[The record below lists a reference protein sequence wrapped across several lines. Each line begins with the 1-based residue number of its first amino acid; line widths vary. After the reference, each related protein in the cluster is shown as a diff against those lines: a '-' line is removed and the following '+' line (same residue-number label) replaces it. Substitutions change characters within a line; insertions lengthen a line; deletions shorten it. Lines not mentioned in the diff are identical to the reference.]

1 MYAYEQKK
9 RVLSLAANFVI
20 LFFEIFSFGYIW
32 FKYYRQ
38 TTYRN
43 GDVIVIGMY
52 ALFVFLITKS
62 LNGYKNSYM
71 RSIDL
76 CLSHVLAII
85 FSAFVG
91 HIFVCMVWS
100 EYVDVLPVLVM
111 SLVQIV
117 FVVIWVIL
125 VRQIYVHVYP
135 PRRVIII
142 YGNYP
147 LDAFLKKLD
156 VRQDRYEVCEILNY
170 QKGYERICSDV
181 LDFEGVFLYD
191 LPADERNEIVKYC
204 YEHSIRTYIVPK
216 ITDIIMKC
224 SDDLYLVDTPI
235 YLSRNYGLNIDDRI
249 LKRITD
255 IVVSFIG
262 IVILSPLMLIIA
274 LIIKLYDGGS
284 VFYKQLRLTRD
295 GKMFM
300 IYKFRS
306 MINDEDDKGKGA
318 RLASKTDSRITP
330 VGKVI
335 RNLHLDELPQL
346 FNVLKGDMSL
356 VGPRPERP
364 EIFLKYEKSIPQF
377 DFRLK
382 VKAGMTGY
390 AQVYGKY
397 NTSPIDKLK
406 MDLTYIQQYSYWLD
420 IKLMLLTLKIMFRK
434 ESSEGVDDKKLTAL
448 PSDYKAKN
456 YGKKYDLRNGNK
468 KGNKK

>member
-9 RVLSLAANFVI
+9 RLLGLGANFII
-20 LFFEIFSFGYIW
+20 LLFEILSFSYVW
-32 FKYYRQ
+32 FKYYRS
-38 TTYRN
+38 TTYHN
-43 GDVIVIGMY
+43 GDAIVIGMY
-52 ALFVFLITKS
+52 TLFMFLITKS

-71 RSIDL
+71 RSMDL
-76 CLSHVLAII
+76 CLSHMLAVI
-85 FSAFVG
+85 FAAIVG
-91 HIFVCMVWS
+91 HIFICMVWS
-100 EYVDVLPVLVM
+100 DYVDVLPVVIM
-111 SLVQIV
+111 AVVQIV
-117 FVVIWVIL
+117 FDVLWVIL
-125 VRQIYVHVYP
+125 VRRIYVHIYP
-135 PRRVIII
+135 PRRVILI

-147 LDAFLKKLD
+147 LETFLKKLD
-156 VRQDRYEVCEILNY
+156 ARQDRYEVCEILNY
-170 QKGYERICSDV
+170 QKGFERICSDV

-191 LPADERNEIVKYC
+191 LPAEERNEIVKYC

-249 LKRITD
+249 LKRLTD
-255 IVVSFIG
+255 IIVSFAAL
-262 IVILSPLMLIIA
+262 VVLSPIMLIIA
-274 LIIKLYDGGS
+274 IAIKLYDGGN
-284 VFYKQLRLTRD
+284 VFYKQLRLTKD

-306 MINDEDDKGKGA
+306 MINDENDKGKNA
-318 RLASKTDSRITP
+318 RLASRTDTRITP
-330 VGKVI
+330 VGKII

-346 FNVLKGDMSL
+346 FNVLKGEMSL

-364 EIFLKYEKSIPQF
+364 EIFLKYEKSVPQF

-382 VKAGMTGY
+382 VKAGLTGY

-406 MDLTYIQQYSYWLD
+406 MDLTYIQQYTYWLD

-448 PSDYKAKN
+448 PSDYKVKT
-456 YGKKYDLRNGNK
+456 YTKKYDLSNK
-468 KGNKK
+468 KGNKI

>member
-1 MYAYEQKK
+1 MYSYEQKK
-9 RVLSLAANFVI
+9 RLLGISSNLI
-20 LFFEIFSFGYIW
+20 LLLFEILSFSYIW
-32 FKYYRQ
+32 FKYYKIP
-38 TTYRN
+38 TSYKN
-43 GDVIVIGMY
+43 DSIVIGMY
-52 ALFVFLITKS
+52 ALFMFLITKS

-71 RSIDL
+71 RSMDL
-76 CLSHVLAII
+76 CLSHILSVIFAAII
-85 FSAFVG
+85 G
-91 HIFVCMVWS
+91 HIFICMVWS
-100 EYVDVLPVLVM
+100 DYVDVLPIIVM
-111 SLVQIV
+111 AAVQIV
-117 FVVIWVIL
+117 FDVVWVIL
-125 VRQIYVHVYP
+125 ERQLYLHIYP

-156 VRQDRYEVCEILNY
+156 SRQDRYEVCEILNY
-170 QKGYERICSDV
+170 QKGIERICSDV
-181 LDFEGVFLYD
+181 LDFEGVFLYE
-191 LPADERNEIVKYC
+191 LPAEERNEIVKYC

-235 YLSRNYGLNIDDRI
+235 YLSRNYGLNMDDRI

-255 IVVSFIG
+255 IIVSFAAI
-262 IVILSPLMLIIA
+262 IILSPLMLIIA
-274 LIIKLYDGGS
+274 IMIKLYDGGS
-284 VFYKQLRLTRD
+284 VFYKQLRLTKD

-306 MINDEDDKGKGA
+306 MRNDENDKGRNA
-318 RLASKTDSRITP
+318 RLASKSDSRITP

-335 RNLHLDELPQL
+335 RNLHFDELPQL
-346 FNVLKGDMSL
+346 INVLKGDMSL

-382 VKAGMTGY
+382 VKAGLTGY

-434 ESSEGVDDKKLTAL
+434 ENSEGIDDKKLTAL
-448 PSDYKAKN
+448 PSDYKAKS
-456 YGKKYDLRNGNK
+456 YGKKYSIKRRGEK
-468 KGNKK
+468 

>member
-9 RVLSLAANFVI
+9 RILGLGANFII
-20 LFFEIFSFGYIW
+20 LLFEILSFSYVW
-32 FKYYRQ
+32 FEYYRS
-38 TTYRN
+38 TTYHN
-43 GDVIVIGMY
+43 GDAIVIGMY
-52 ALFVFLITKS
+52 ALFMFLITKA

-71 RSIDL
+71 RSMDL
-76 CLSHVLAII
+76 CLSHMLAVI
-85 FSAFVG
+85 FAAMVG
-91 HIFVCMVWS
+91 HIFICMVWS
-100 EYVDVLPVLVM
+100 DYVDVLPIVIMAV
-111 SLVQIV
+111 VQIV
-117 FVVIWVIL
+117 FDVLWVIL
-125 VRQIYVHVYP
+125 VRRIYVHIYP
-135 PRRVIII
+135 PRRVILI

-147 LDAFLKKLD
+147 LETFLKKLD
-156 VRQDRYEVCEILNY
+156 ARQDRYEVCEILNY
-170 QKGYERICSDV
+170 QKGFERICSDV

-191 LPADERNEIVKYC
+191 LPAEERNEIVKYC

-224 SDDLYLVDTPI
+224 SDHLYLVDTPI
-235 YLSRNYGLNIDDRI
+235 SLSRNYGLNIDDRI
-249 LKRITD
+249 LKRLTD
-255 IVVSFIG
+255 IIVSFAAL
-262 IVILSPLMLIIA
+262 VVLSPIMLIIA
-274 LIIKLYDGGS
+274 IAIKLYDGGN
-284 VFYKQLRLTRD
+284 VFYKQLRLTRN

-306 MINDEDDKGKGA
+306 MKNDEDDKGKNA
-318 RLASKTDSRITP
+318 RLASKSDSRITP
-330 VGKVI
+330 IGKVI

-382 VKAGMTGY
+382 VKAGLTGY

-434 ESSEGVDDKKLTAL
+434 ESSEGIDDKKLTAL
-448 PSDYKAKN
+448 PSDYKAKT
-456 YGKKYDLRNGNK
+456 YSKKYDLSDK
-468 KGNKK
+468 KGNKI

>member
-9 RVLSLAANFVI
+9 RILSLTFNFII
-20 LFFEIFSFGYIW
+20 LLFEILSFAYVW
-32 FKYYRQ
+32 YRYYRSES
-38 TTYRN
+38 YHN
-43 GDVIVIGMY
+43 GDIIVIGMY

-71 RSIDL
+71 RSMDL
-76 CLSHVLAII
+76 CLSHILSVVFSAII
-85 FSAFVG
+85 G
-91 HIFVCMVWS
+91 HIFICMVWS
-100 EYVDVLPVLVM
+100 DYVDVVPIVLMAV
-111 SLVQIV
+111 VQII
-117 FVVIWVIL
+117 FDVIWVIL
-125 VRQIYVHVYP
+125 ARQIYVHIFP

-156 VRQDRYEVCEILNY
+156 SRQDRYEVCEILNY
-170 QKGYERICSDV
+170 QQGFERICSEV

-191 LPADERNEIVKYC
+191 LPAEERNEIVKYC
-204 YEHSIRTYIVPK
+204 YEHSIRVYIVPK
-216 ITDIIMKC
+216 ITDIIMKY

-249 LKRITD
+249 LKRFTD
-255 IVVSFIG
+255 IVLSFLAI
-262 IVILSPLMLIIA
+262 IIFSPLMLVIA
-274 LIIKLYDGGS
+274 IIIKLYDGGK
-284 VFYKQLRLTRD
+284 VFYKQLRLTKD

-306 MINDEDDKGKGA
+306 MRNDEEDKGKGA
-318 RLASKTDSRITP
+318 RLASKSDSRITP

-335 RNLHLDELPQL
+335 RNLHFDELPQL

-364 EIFLKYEKSIPQF
+364 EIFLKYEKSVPQF

-382 VKAGMTGY
+382 VKAGLTGY

-406 MDLTYIQQYSYWLD
+406 MDLAYIQQYSFWLD
-420 IKLMLLTLKIMFRK
+420 IKIMLLTLKIMFIK
-434 ESSEGVDDKKLTAL
+434 ESSEGVENNKLTAL
-448 PSDYKAKN
+448 PSDYKTKT
-456 YGKKYDLRNGNK
+456 YSKKYNIK
-468 KGNKK
+468 KQKGNKK

>member
-9 RVLSLAANFVI
+9 RMLGIAANFII
-20 LFFEIFSFGYIW
+20 LLFEIISFTYVW
-32 FKYYRQ
+32 FKYYRSIS
-38 TTYRN
+38 YKN
-43 GDVIVIGMY
+43 GDIIVIGMY

-71 RSIDL
+71 RSMDL
-76 CLSHVLAII
+76 CLSHILAVI
-85 FSAFVG
+85 FSSIVG
-91 HIFVCMVWS
+91 HIFICMVWS
-100 EYVDVLPVLVM
+100 EYVDVIPIVVMAGCQILFDVL
-111 SLVQIV
+111 
-117 FVVIWVIL
+117 WVIL
-125 VRQIYVHVYP
+125 VRQIYIHIYS
-135 PRRVIII
+135 PRRVILI

-147 LDAFLKKLD
+147 PEAFLKKLD
-156 VRQDRYEVCEILNY
+156 MRQDRYEVCEILNY
-170 QKGYERICSDV
+170 QKGFERICSDV

-191 LPADERNEIVKYC
+191 LPAEERNEIVKYC

-235 YLSRNYGLNIDDRI
+235 YLSRNYGLNIEERFF
-249 LKRITD
+249 KRITD
-255 IVVSFIG
+255 IIISLLALL
-262 IVILSPLMLIIA
+262 ILSPLMLIIA
-274 LIIKLYDGGS
+274 ILVKSYDGGKI
-284 VFYKQLRLTRD
+284 FYKQLRLTRD

-306 MINDEDDKGKGA
+306 MKPDEADKGRGA
-318 RLASKTDSRITP
+318 RLASKKDSRITP
-330 VGKVI
+330 VGRVL

-346 FNVLKGDMSL
+346 INVLKGDMSI

-382 VKAGMTGY
+382 VKAGITGY

-406 MDLTYIQQYSYWLD
+406 MDLTYIQKYSYWMD
-420 IKLMLLTLKIMFRK
+420 IKLILLTFKIVFRK
-434 ESSEGVDDKKLTAL
+434 ESSEGVEETKLTAL
-448 PSDYKAKN
+448 PSDYKAKS
-456 YGKKYDLRNGNK
+456 YSKKYDLRTQ
-468 KGNKK
+468 KGSKV

>member
-9 RVLSLAANFVI
+9 RMLNIGVNLII
-20 LFFEIFSFGYIW
+20 LLFEIATFAYVW
-32 FKYYRQ
+32 FKYYRY
-38 TTYRN
+38 TSYRN
-43 GDVIVIGMY
+43 GDMIVIGMY
-52 ALFVFLITKS
+52 ALFMFLITKS

-71 RSIDL
+71 RGIDL
-76 CLSHVLAII
+76 CLSHILAVI
-85 FSAFVG
+85 FGAVVG
-91 HIFVCMVWS
+91 HIFICMVWS
-100 EYVDVLPVLVM
+100 DYVEISPIVIMAVVQVVFDVL
-111 SLVQIV
+111 
-117 FVVIWVIL
+117 WVII

-147 LDAFLKKLD
+147 LEAFLKKLD
-156 VRQDRYEVCEILNY
+156 ARHDRYEVCEILNY
-170 QKGYERICSDV
+170 QKGFERICSDV

-191 LPADERNEIVKYC
+191 LPAEERNEIVKYC

-249 LKRITD
+249 LKRLTD
-255 IVVSFIG
+255 IIVSSVALVV
-262 IVILSPLMLIIA
+262 LSPIMLIIA
-274 LIIKLYDGGS
+274 IAIKLNDGGN

-306 MINDEDDKGKGA
+306 MKYDENDRGKNA

-330 VGKVI
+330 IGRVI

-346 FNVLKGDMSL
+346 FNVLKGEMSL

-364 EIFLKYEKSIPQF
+364 EIFLKYEKNIPQF

-382 VKAGMTGY
+382 VKAGLTGY

-434 ESSEGVDDKKLTAL
+434 ESSEGIDDKKLTAL
-448 PSDYKAKN
+448 PSDYKTKS
-456 YGKKYDLRNGNK
+456 YTKKYNISNK
-468 KGNKK
+468 KGNRV

>member
-9 RVLSLAANFVI
+9 RILSLGANFII
-20 LFFEIFSFGYIW
+20 LLFEILSFTYVW
-32 FKYYRQ
+32 FMYYRSQ
-38 TTYRN
+38 TPYN
-43 GDVIVIGMY
+43 KDAIVIGMY
-52 ALFVFLITKS
+52 ALFMFLITKS

-71 RSIDL
+71 RSMDL
-76 CLSHVLAII
+76 CLSHILAVI
-85 FSAFVG
+85 FSAIVG
-91 HIFVCMVWS
+91 HVFVCMVWS
-100 EYVDVLPVLVM
+100 EYVNVMPVVIMALIQIIFDVL
-111 SLVQIV
+111 
-117 FVVIWVIL
+117 WVIL
-125 VRQIYVHVYP
+125 VRRIYVHIYP

-147 LDAFLKKLD
+147 LEAFLKKLD
-156 VRQDRYEVCEILNY
+156 SRQDRYEVCEILNY
-170 QKGYERICSDV
+170 QKGFERICSDV

-191 LPADERNEIVKYC
+191 LPAEERNEIVKYC

-249 LKRITD
+249 FKRLTD
-255 IVVSFIG
+255 IIVSLIAL
-262 IVILSPLMLIIA
+262 IVLSPIMLIIA
-274 LIIKLYDGGS
+274 LAIKIYDGGN

-306 MINDEDDKGKGA
+306 MKYDDSDKGKNA

-330 VGKVI
+330 IGKVI

-346 FNVLKGDMSL
+346 FNVLKGEMSL

-382 VKAGMTGY
+382 VKAGLTGY

-420 IKLMLLTLKIMFRK
+420 IKLMLLTLKILFRK
-434 ESSEGVDDKKLTAL
+434 ESSEGIDDKKLTAL
-448 PSDYKAKN
+448 PSDYKAKI
-456 YGKKYDLRNGNK
+456 YSKKYDLTKRGNK
-468 KGNKK
+468 R

>member
-1 MYAYEQKK
+1 MYGYEQKK
-9 RVLSLAANFVI
+9 RLLSLAANLV
-20 LFFEIFSFGYIW
+20 LLAFEVLSFAYIW
-32 FKYYRQ
+32 FNYYRISS
-38 TTYRN
+38 YYN
-43 GDVIVIGMY
+43 NDVIVIGMY
-52 ALFVFLITKS
+52 TLFMFLITKS

-71 RSIDL
+71 RSMDL
-76 CLSHVLAII
+76 CLSHILSVIFAAI
-85 FSAFVG
+85 VG
-91 HIFVCMVWS
+91 HIFICMVS
-100 EYVDVLPVLVM
+100 SDYVDVLPLIMLAV
-111 SLVQIV
+111 VQIA
-117 FVVIWVIL
+117 FDVVWVIL
-125 VRQIYVHVYP
+125 ARQMYVHIYP
-135 PRRVIII
+135 PRKVIII

-147 LDAFLKKLD
+147 LEGFLKKLD
-156 VRQDRYEVCEILNY
+156 SRQDRYEVCEILNY
-170 QKGYERICSDV
+170 QKGFERICSDV
-181 LDFEGVFLYD
+181 LDFEGVFLYE
-191 LPADERNEIVKYC
+191 LPAEERNEIVKYC

-249 LKRITD
+249 LKRMTD
-255 IVVSFIG
+255 IIVSLIAI
-262 IVILSPLMLIIA
+262 IVLSPLMLIIA
-274 LIIKLYDGGS
+274 IIIKLYDGGS
-284 VFYKQLRLTRD
+284 VFYKQLRLTKD

-306 MINDEDDKGKGA
+306 MRTDENDSGREA
-318 RLASKTDSRITP
+318 RLASKSDSRITP

-335 RNLHLDELPQL
+335 RNLHFDELPQL
-346 FNVLKGDMSL
+346 INVLKGDMSL

-382 VKAGMTGY
+382 VKAGLTGY

-434 ESSEGVDDKKLTAL
+434 ESSEGIDDKKLTAL
-448 PSDYKAKN
+448 PSDYKGKS
-456 YGKKYDLRNGNK
+456 YGKKYSIKRRKDN
-468 KGNKK
+468 